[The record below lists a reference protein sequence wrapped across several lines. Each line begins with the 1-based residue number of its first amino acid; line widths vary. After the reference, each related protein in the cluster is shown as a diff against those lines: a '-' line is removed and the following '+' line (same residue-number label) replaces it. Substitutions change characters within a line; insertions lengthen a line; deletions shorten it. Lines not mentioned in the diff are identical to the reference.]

1 MKGTAG
7 DGMPQTS
14 AEGRIST
21 GDGQRG
27 GPLLDGTPFGER
39 MKNEMTLAVRDLV
52 AGYGELNILH
62 GVSIDV
68 GPDEIVTI
76 IGPNG
81 AGKSTLLK
89 SIFGLV
95 RPRSGSVTFMGE
107 DITGERPN
115 RLVAKGLCFVPQNR
129 NVFPRLTVEENL
141 QLGAFILGNAPVR
154 DRIAEVFEIFPP
166 LKEKRRQP
174 AGVLSGGQQQMVAI
188 GRALML
194 HPKLLLLDEP
204 TAGLSPAFARLI
216 LDKVVEINAAG
227 VPILMIEQNAKAA
240 LAMSHRAYI
249 LTMGRNRLDGR
260 AADLLQDPQVGQL
273 FLGG

>member
-1 MKGTAG
+1 
-7 DGMPQTS
+7 
-14 AEGRIST
+14 
-21 GDGQRG
+21 
-27 GPLLDGTPFGER
+27 
-39 MKNEMTLAVRDLV
+39 MTTLMVRDLV

-68 GPDEIVTI
+68 GSDEIVTI

-95 RPRSGSVTFMGE
+95 RPRSGSVVFMGE
-107 DITGERPN
+107 DVTGERPN
-115 RLVAKGLCFVPQNR
+115 RLVARGLCYVPQNR

-141 QLGAFILGNAPVR
+141 QLGAFILNKPMK
-154 DRIAEVFEIFPP
+154 DRIAGIYELFPP

-216 LDKVVEINAAG
+216 LDKVVEINASG

-249 LTMGRNRLDGR
+249 LTMGRNRMDGR
-260 AADLLQDPQVGQL
+260 AADLLQDPEVGRL

>member
-1 MKGTAG
+1 MAT
-7 DGMPQTS
+7 
-14 AEGRIST
+14 
-21 GDGQRG
+21 
-27 GPLLDGTPFGER
+27 LL
-39 MKNEMTLAVRDLV
+39 VRDLV
-52 AGYGELNILH
+52 AGYGELDILQ

-68 GPDEIVTI
+68 NAGEIVTI

-95 RPRSGSVTFMGE
+95 RIKRGTVTFMGE
-107 DITGERPN
+107 DVTGERPD
-115 RLVAKGLCFVPQNR
+115 RLVMRGMCFVPQNR

-141 QLGAFILGNAPVR
+141 EMGAFAARADVR
-154 DRIAEVFEIFPP
+154 DRIAAVYDLFPP

-188 GRALML
+188 GRALMM

-204 TAGLSPAFARLI
+204 TAGLSPAFQRMI
-216 LDKVVEINAAG
+216 LEKVVEVNATG

-240 LAMSHRAYI
+240 LAISHRAYV
-249 LTMGRNRLDGR
+249 LTMGRNRLEGR
-260 AADLLQDPQVGQL
+260 AADLLLDPEVGQL

>member
-1 MKGTAG
+1 M
-7 DGMPQTS
+7 
-14 AEGRIST
+14 ST
-21 GDGQRG
+21 
-27 GPLLDGTPFGER
+27 LL
-39 MKNEMTLAVRDLV
+39 VRDLV
-52 AGYGELNILH
+52 AGYGELDILH

-95 RPRSGSVTFMGE
+95 RPRRGSVAFMGQ
-107 DITGERPN
+107 DVTGQRPN

-141 QLGAFILGNAPVR
+141 QLGAFILNTQVR
-154 DRIAEVFEIFPP
+154 DRIEEIYDLFPP

-204 TAGLSPAFARLI
+204 TAGLSPAFSRLI
-216 LDKVVEINAAG
+216 LEKVVEINAAG
-227 VPILMIEQNAKAA
+227 VPILMIEQNAKTA

-249 LTMGRNRLDGR
+249 LTMGRNRMDGR
-260 AADLLQDPQVGQL
+260 AADLLENPEVGQL

>member
-1 MKGTAG
+1 M
-7 DGMPQTS
+7 
-14 AEGRIST
+14 ST
-21 GDGQRG
+21 
-27 GPLLDGTPFGER
+27 LS
-39 MKNEMTLAVRDLV
+39 VRDLV
-52 AGYGELNILH
+52 AGYGGLDILH

-68 GPDEIVTI
+68 GPNEIVTI

-95 RPRSGSVTFMGE
+95 RPKSGSVTFIGE
-107 DITGERPN
+107 EVAGERPN
-115 RLVAKGLCFVPQNR
+115 RLVEKGMCFVPQSR

-141 QLGAFILGNAPVR
+141 QLGGYILNTDLR
-154 DRIAEVFEIFPP
+154 ERIARVYELFPP

-174 AGVLSGGQQQMVAI
+174 AGTLSGGQQQMVAI
-188 GRALML
+188 GRAFML
-194 HPKLLLLDEP
+194 QPKLLLLDEP
-204 TAGLSPAFARLI
+204 TAGLSPAFSRLI
-216 LDKVVEINAAG
+216 LEKVVEINGEAG

-249 LTMGRNRLDGR
+249 LTMGRNRMDGF
-260 AADLLQDPQVGQL
+260 AADLLENPEVGRL

>member
-1 MKGTAG
+1 M
-7 DGMPQTS
+7 
-14 AEGRIST
+14 ST
-21 GDGQRG
+21 
-27 GPLLDGTPFGER
+27 LL
-39 MKNEMTLAVRDLV
+39 VRDLV
-52 AGYGELNILH
+52 AGYGELDILH

-95 RPRSGSVTFMGE
+95 RPRQGSVSFMGQ
-107 DITGERPN
+107 DVTRERPN
-115 RLVAKGLCFVPQNR
+115 RLVPKGMCFVPQNR

-141 QLGAFILGNAPVR
+141 QLGAFILNTQVR
-154 DRIAEVFEIFPP
+154 DRIDEIYDLFPP

-194 HPKLLLLDEP
+194 RPKLLLLDEP
-204 TAGLSPAFARLI
+204 TAGLSPAFSRLI
-216 LDKVVEINAAG
+216 LEKVVEINASG

-260 AADLLQDPQVGQL
+260 ATDLLENPEVGQL

>member
-1 MKGTAG
+1 M
-7 DGMPQTS
+7 
-14 AEGRIST
+14 ST
-21 GDGQRG
+21 
-27 GPLLDGTPFGER
+27 LL
-39 MKNEMTLAVRDLV
+39 VRDLV
-52 AGYGELNILH
+52 AGYGELDILH

-95 RPRSGSVTFMGE
+95 PPRAGSVTFMGK
-107 DITGERPN
+107 DVTGERPN
-115 RLVAKGLCFVPQNR
+115 RLAHQGMCFVPQNR

-141 QLGAFILGNAPVR
+141 QLGAYILNADLR
-154 DRIAEVFEIFPP
+154 ERIARVYDLFPP

-174 AGVLSGGQQQMVAI
+174 AGTLSGGQQQMVAI

-194 HPKLLLLDEP
+194 DPKLLLLDEP

-216 LDKVVEINAAG
+216 LEKVVEINEAG

-249 LTMGRNRLDGR
+249 LTMGRNRMEGPAAELLENPEVGR
-260 AADLLQDPQVGQL
+260 L